1 MNQTNPIL
9 HWRGLAERFHCIP
22 RMVRQKK
29 LPEDYEPYDLYKLKK
44 KGAATRSELAVLQFL
59 LHVWNHQEY
68 EFELSGMVGW
78 DDDHRAA
85 FADWVNGDTLREPCR
100 YF

>member
-1 MNQTNPIL
+1 MIQTNPL
-9 HWRGLAERFHCIP
+9 LNWRCLAERFHCITM
-22 RMVRQKK
+22 MVWQKK
-29 LPEDYEPYDLYKLKK
+29 LPNNFEPYDLYKLKE

-68 EFELSGMVGW
+68 EFELSGMVSW

-85 FADWVNGDTLREPCR
+85 FADWVNGKTLGSPSR